1 MFENQINASSK
12 NININKNN
20 NKTMIE
26 YNEDEEDDVI
36 DRSRHARV
44 EKNQKSFKKNNDQEK
59 KFKIKTTGSDFDH
72 SPDHSELEQ

>member
-1 MFENQINASSK
+1 MFEHQNNASSK
-12 NININKNN
+12 NINMNKN

-44 EKNQKSFKKNNDQEK
+44 EQNEKSFKKNNDQEK

-72 SPDHSELEQ
+72 SPDQSELEQ